1 MKKHLNKFISALLC
15 IALLSGCSA
24 EKENIG
30 SENSGSENNMTAS
43 NSDTML
49 SVNETAT
56 TSKEG
61 TPKTENTV
69 SEKNNIE
76 NTITSSANSTT
87 PPAIV
92 TTTAKEEEKP
102 KSEEEI
108 IRMKMIE
115 RSLIST
121 GNTERI
127 QKAITKAKNGEEVT
141 LAYLGGSITQGVGA
155 TPDNKTC
162 YAALSAKLF
171 AEKFAEDEN
180 KVNYVNAGIAG
191 TPSLLGI
198 TRCNNDIISTR
209 PDVVFVEFAVND
221 GTDTTSRDVY
231 ESLVRKL
238 LNSETSPAVV
248 LIFTVLSNGYTAQ
261 DNMQAVGEHYDLGMI
276 SVREAITPEID
287 AGRMTFIGEYA
298 VDEAHPSNFG
308 HALISDFIGYYLDMA
323 EAAESSPYT
332 MPSDVQFMAS
342 FENLENITEGSEYII
357 SNGDFVYGIA
367 NCFTYNKGWKR
378 SGGVENS
385 PIVMEFGFSKL
396 TIAYKQVNSKTNG
409 AADVYIDGEKVKTL
423 KGYSENGWGN
433 VVTEI
438 VYPLHEAESHKVEIR
453 MAEGDE
459 EKEVTVLGIGY
470 VR

>member
-1 MKKHLNKFISALLC
+1 MKKHLNKFISAVLC
-15 IALLSGCSA
+15 IALLSGCNA

-30 SENSGSENNMTAS
+30 SENGGSENNS
-43 NSDTML
+43 KVSDSATTL
-49 SVNETAT
+49 PVNKTEETA
-56 TSKEG
+56 
-61 TPKTENTV
+61 KTEAT
-69 SEKNNIE
+69 EKDE
-76 NTITSSANSTT
+76 
-87 PPAIV
+87 
-92 TTTAKEEEKP
+92 P
-102 KSEEEI
+102 KSEEET
-108 IRMKMIE
+108 IRMEMIE

-171 AEKFAEDEN
+171 AEKFAKDEN
-180 KVNYVNAGIAG
+180 KINYVNAGIAG

-198 TRCNNDIISTR
+198 TRCNSDIISTR

-221 GTDTTSRDVY
+221 GTDATSRDVY
-231 ESLVRKL
+231 ESLVGKL

-248 LIFTVLSNGYTAQ
+248 MIFTVLSNGYTAQ
-261 DNMQAVGEHYDLGMI
+261 DNMQATGEHYDLGMI

-308 HALISDFIGYYLDMA
+308 HALISDFIGYYLDRA
-323 EAAESSPYT
+323 EATESSPYT
-332 MPSDVQFMAS
+332 VPEDVQFTAS
-342 FENLENITEGSEYII
+342 FENLENITEGSEYIV
-357 SNGDFVYGIA
+357 SNGDFEYGLA

-378 SGGVENS
+378 SGGAENA
-385 PIVMEFGFSKL
+385 PMVMELEFSKL

-409 AADVYIDGEKVKTL
+409 AADVYIDGEKVKSL

-438 VYPLHEAESHKVEIR
+438 VYPLQEAESHRVEIK

-459 EKEVTVLGIGY
+459 DKEITVLGIGY